1 VAKKKTAK
9 KKTAKKKTAKKKT
22 AKKRT
27 AKKKSDPPPEHVDDE
42 LYWDLAPEF
51 LVRDDV
57 DEGTIMGFPCLRVRG
72 EFFATSHHRR
82 GDLLIKIP
90 AKRVDALIDAGLG
103 ESFAPAGRPFKEWV
117 TLATRDEDLWRG
129 LLEEAYVFAQ
139 S

>member
-1 VAKKKTAK
+1 MAKNKPGQKRKPAK
-9 KKTAKKKTAKKKT
+9 RKP
-22 AKKRT
+22 
-27 AKKKSDPPPEHVDDE
+27 AKKKSDPPGHVDDE

-72 EFFATSHHRR
+72 EFFATSHHRT

-90 AKRVDALIDAGLG
+90 AERVDALIDEGLG

-117 TLATRDEDLWRG
+117 TIATRDEDLWRG
-129 LLEEAYVFAQ
+129 LLEEAYAFAQ
-139 S
+139 D

>member
-1 VAKKKTAK
+1 MAKKKPAHKKPATKKPAT
-9 KKTAKKKTAKKKT
+9 KKTE
-22 AKKRT
+22 
-27 AKKKSDPPPEHVDDE
+27 PPAEHVDDE

-72 EFFATSHHRR
+72 EFFATSHHRS

-90 AKRVDALIDAGLG
+90 AARVDALIDAGLG

-117 TLATRDEDLWRG
+117 TIETRDEDLWRG